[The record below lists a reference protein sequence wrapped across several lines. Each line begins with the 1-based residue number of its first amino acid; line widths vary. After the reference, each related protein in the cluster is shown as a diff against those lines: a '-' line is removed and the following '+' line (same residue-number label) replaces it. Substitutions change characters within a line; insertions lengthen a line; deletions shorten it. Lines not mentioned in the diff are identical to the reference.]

1 MPGGSQ
7 AIALDGPPRYKGRLA
22 FNHTKE
28 DHALKKET
36 AIISVIA
43 VAVVAFMLGRLSVD
57 TATPSKSPTETVKQ
71 AAEKAPA
78 VGQAAPA
85 AVAPTTEAAPEQKA
99 TAGIASLPSKGAEN
113 PKVAIVEV
121 SEFQ

>member
-1 MPGGSQ
+1 M
-7 AIALDGPPRYKGRLA
+7 
-22 FNHTKE
+22 
-28 DHALKKET
+28 KKET

-57 TATPSKSPTETVKQ
+57 TATQSKAPTETVKQ

-78 VGQAAPA
+78 TGQAAPA
-85 AVAPTTEAAPEQKA
+85 AVAPTTAAAPEQKA
-99 TAGIASLPSKGAEN
+99 ATGIASLPSKGAEN

>member
-1 MPGGSQ
+1 
-7 AIALDGPPRYKGRLA
+7 
-22 FNHTKE
+22 
-28 DHALKKET
+28 LKKET

-57 TATPSKSPTETVKQ
+57 TSTAVKPGTETAKEAAQKAPPTE
-71 AAEKAPA
+71 AAP
-78 VGQAAPA
+78 APA
-85 AVAPTTEAAPEQKA
+85 AVAPTEAKPEQQQQPTGLA
-99 TAGIASLPSKGAEN
+99 AMPSKGAEN

>member
-1 MPGGSQ
+1 M
-7 AIALDGPPRYKGRLA
+7 
-22 FNHTKE
+22 
-28 DHALKKET
+28 KKET

-57 TATPSKSPTETVKQ
+57 TATPSQPPAETAKQ

-78 VGQAAPA
+78 AVPAAPTAAPA
-85 AVAPTTEAAPEQKA
+85 VAPATGQAEVKGATGLAA
-99 TAGIASLPSKGAEN
+99 LPSKGAEN

-121 SEFQ
+121 SDFQ